1 MSSADPRYSG
11 ALAAIRGLLRYDQVV
26 AWSAIVLLSVLA
38 WVYVLTG
45 SVTGMSVLDV
55 SSWRIP
61 LGGGHGMPGMTP
73 AHAEWS
79 IGHAL
84 MMLAMWWI
92 MMIAMMTPSAAP
104 MILLY
109 AKVAAQPSSST
120 APAPVHGRVLAFA
133 EGYLLLWLAFSVLAA
148 LAHFG
153 LERSGL
159 LSAMQMGS
167 LSAVLSGLLLVA
179 AGLYQLTPLKRACLL
194 NCRSPAAFL
203 SSHWRKGTLGA
214 LRMGLDHGVY
224 CVGCCFALMLLL
236 FVGGVMNLVW
246 IAGLTAFV
254 LLEKVAPWGDRL
266 VRPAA
271 AGLIAA
277 GGVVLATRII

>member
-1 MSSADPRYSG
+1 VSSADPRYSG
-11 ALAAIRGLLRYDQVV
+11 ALGAVRGLLRNDRAV
-26 AWSAIVLLSVLA
+26 AWSAILLLTMLA
-38 WVYVLTG
+38 WTYVLTG
-45 SVTGMSVLDV
+45 SGTGMSPLDM
-55 SSWRIP
+55 SSWRLP
-61 LGGGHGMPGMTP
+61 LGGGDGSVHGMPGGT
-73 AHAEWS
+73 WS

-104 MILLY
+104 MVLLY
-109 AKVAAQPSSST
+109 ARVAAQPSSDP
-120 APAPVHGRVLAFA
+120 APAAVHGRVVAFA
-133 EGYLLLWLAFSVLAA
+133 GGYLLLWLGFSVLAA
-148 LAHFG
+148 LAQFG

-159 LSAMQMGS
+159 LSAMRMGS
-167 LSAVLSGLLLVA
+167 ATAALSGLLLIA

-203 SSHWRKGTLGA
+203 ASHWRKGTLGA
-214 LRMGLDHGVY
+214 LRIGLDHGIY

-246 IAGLTAFV
+246 IAGLTAVV
-254 LLEKVAPWGDRL
+254 LLEKLAPWGDKL

-271 AGLIAA
+271 FGLIAA
-277 GGVVLATRII
+277 GGLLLAIAAH